1 MNNLNFKMNR
11 CSHCL
16 VGTLYVRTKKLAKL
30 GNQIKVDSTPD
41 DHKFTKIFQFLMV
54 LFFSLSTTNYSFIII
69 IFLVLCIF
77 LSCYEIFVFSTGNS
91 DDIFGRHFEN
101 KKSRILKC

>member
-16 VGTLYVRTKKLAKL
+16 VGILYVRLKKLAKL

-41 DHKFTKIFQFLMV
+41 DHKFTNIFQFLMV
-54 LFFSLSTTNYSFIII
+54 LLFFSLSTTNYSFIII
-69 IFLVLCIF
+69 IIFWFFVFF
-77 LSCYEIFVFSTGNS
+77 LSCYEIFVFQREILMIFLE
-91 DDIFGRHFEN
+91 DIL
-101 KKSRILKC
+101 RIRKAGY